1 MLYPLVL
8 TLTSLLVALL
18 IFFLFFDKNKKR
30 SQAVSFGFFSF
41 LALVVTA
48 LVGFLLLFIIIKG
61 MGVMSWEFLSQP
73 PREGMMK
80 GGIFPAIMGTF
91 MLVIGSSIFAFPIG
105 IMAGIFMSEY
115 TRENPFKRFISMMTN
130 NLAGIPSVVFG
141 LFGLSL
147 FVNIMGYKVSVIS
160 GSLTL
165 GLMILP
171 VIIRTTEESL
181 KAVEYNNRLASYALG
196 ATKWQTIWRVV
207 LPAALPNIM
216 TGLIIS
222 IGRVAGE
229 TAPIIFTA
237 VAYYLPVI
245 TYSPT
250 EPVMALPY
258 HLYVIATSG
267 TDREVSLGIAFGTA
281 LTLVSIILILN
292 ILANILRNYFSR
304 NLKKR

>member
-1 MLYPLVL
+1 MVVAAVL
-8 TLTSLLVALL
+8 LLFGIIAY
-18 IFFLFFDKNKKR
+18 FLFFDNNRNR
-30 SQAVSFGFFSF
+30 SQRIAFGMFNL
-41 LALVVTA
+41 LALVTSG
-48 LVGFLLLFIIIKG
+48 LVFFLLGFIFFKG
-61 MGVMSWEFLSQP
+61 IGVMSWEFLTQP

-80 GGIFPAIMGTF
+80 GGIFPAIIGTF
-91 MLVIGSSIFAFPIG
+91 LLVLGACSFSFPVG
-105 IMAGIFMSEY
+105 ILAGIFMSEY
-115 TRENPFKRFISMMTN
+115 TKENFFKRFISMMTN

-147 FVNIMGYKVSVIS
+147 FVNILGFGMSVLS

-165 GLMILP
+165 GLMVLP
-171 VIIRTTEESL
+171 VVVRTTEESL
-181 KAVEYNNRLASYALG
+181 KSVEYSNRLASYALG
-196 ATKWQTIWRVV
+196 ASKWTTIWRVV
-207 LPAALPNIM
+207 LPAALPSIM

-237 VAYYLPVI
+237 AAFFLPVI
-245 TYSPT
+245 QFSLF

-267 TDREVSLGIAFGTA
+267 TDREVSLGIAYGTA
-281 LTLVSIILILN
+281 LTLVMLILILN
-292 ILANILRNYFSR
+292 ILANVLRNYFSR

>member
-1 MLYPLVL
+1 MYLAIVVL
-8 TLTSLLVALL
+8 FVSILA
-18 IFFLFFDKNKKR
+18 FFLFFDSNRVR
-30 SQAVSFGFFSF
+30 SQRIAFGVFSVLAFLVTGLVFYLLGFIFF
-41 LALVVTA
+41 
-48 LVGFLLLFIIIKG
+48 KG
-61 MGVMSWEFLSQP
+61 IGVMSWEFLSQP
-73 PREGMMK
+73 PRQGMTQ
-80 GGIFPAIMGTF
+80 GGIFPAIVGTF
-91 MLVIGSSIFAFPIG
+91 LLVIGACTFAFPVG
-105 IMAGIFMSEY
+105 VLAGIFMSEY
-115 TRENPFKRFISMMTN
+115 TKENIFKRFISMMTN

-147 FVNIMGYKVSVIS
+147 FVNIFGFGMSVLS

-171 VIIRTTEESL
+171 VLIRTTEESL
-181 KAVEYNNRLASYALG
+181 KAVEYSNRLASYALG
-196 ATKWQTIWRVV
+196 ASKWITIWRVV

-237 VAYYLPVI
+237 AAFFLPVI
-245 TYSPT
+245 QFSLF

-258 HLYVIATSG
+258 HLYVISTSG
-267 TDREVSLGIAFGTA
+267 TDREVSLGIAYGTA
-281 LTLVSIILILN
+281 FTLVMLILILN
-292 ILANILRNYFSR
+292 ILANILRNYFSK